1 MNQKKAIGQGAS
13 TMVQAAQLRRWWWAW
28 RERERFKFKTF
39 SSCEALPEVLMGHA
53 GRAMELLVRTRE
65 HRQ

>member
-13 TMVQAAQLRRWWWAW
+13 AMVQATQPRWAW
-28 RERERFKFKTF
+28 RERERFKVKTF

-53 GRAMELLVRTRE
+53 GRAMELVVRTRE